1 MESFLRNIEEKIR
14 PLVQDKV
21 KVTEQNRQNIFYFSK
36 FSFDKA
42 EFAEIYNFVFS
53 IKQIT
58 IREQIDIFKEAVVN
72 AVSIASHSPLTEREK
87 ISTLFS
93 ACFMHYYSTFAYE
106 VANSFENFYT
116 KDFIDLCKCF
126 NISVI
131 NFEHFSEF
139 SKKFYN
145 GIQSVIKRF
154 NYEKIKKMYNNY
166 NYSIVQEKK
175 SAFSNSNE
183 NNVMELLK
191 KHLNNKNK
199 STNFFTKNIL
209 THLITAKEHLVDL
222 VLETH
227 QKKNYLKG
235 DYLIKTIQQI
245 QSPLNDGKQIIP
257 ENTNSNLNLINS
269 IDNNSKVKNDSDSM
283 QIDDNSYST
292 ASNTDENVSFY
303 SKRILSELTKCEV
316 DDSLKGQIDAISQKV
331 DEQILDV
338 MINQKENTSINM
350 ISFFICY
357 IVEIPSNIIKII
369 PEYKDI
375 TYDLTLR
382 FIVSAKNIYNRVM
395 EIYLSIIDLK
405 LTDVNT
411 FMIILKKRNLQIKY
425 ADCFVYFFKLLDE
438 EIRKEKDNWNNKME
452 IIFEKFIDGLFTI
465 WEQAIQENGKKLTH
479 FCIV

>member
-1 MESFLRNIEEKIR
+1 MESFLKNIEEKIR

-21 KVTEQNRQNIFYFSK
+21 KVIEQNRQNIFYFSK
-36 FSFDKA
+36 FSFDKN

-58 IREQIDIFKEAVVN
+58 IREQIEIFKTAVVN

-126 NISVI
+126 NISVT

-209 THLITAKEHLVDL
+209 THLITAKEH
-222 VLETH
+222 
-227 QKKNYLKG
+227 
-235 DYLIKTIQQI
+235 
-245 QSPLNDGKQIIP
+245 
-257 ENTNSNLNLINS
+257 
-269 IDNNSKVKNDSDSM
+269 
-283 QIDDNSYST
+283 
-292 ASNTDENVSFY
+292 
-303 SKRILSELTKCEV
+303 
-316 DDSLKGQIDAISQKV
+316 
-331 DEQILDV
+331 
-338 MINQKENTSINM
+338 
-350 ISFFICY
+350 
-357 IVEIPSNIIKII
+357 
-369 PEYKDI
+369 
-375 TYDLTLR
+375 
-382 FIVSAKNIYNRVM
+382 
-395 EIYLSIIDLK
+395 
-405 LTDVNT
+405 
-411 FMIILKKRNLQIKY
+411 
-425 ADCFVYFFKLLDE
+425 
-438 EIRKEKDNWNNKME
+438 
-452 IIFEKFIDGLFTI
+452 
-465 WEQAIQENGKKLTH
+465 
-479 FCIV
+479 

>member
-145 GIQSVIKRF
+145 F
-154 NYEKIKKMYNNY
+154 YH
-166 NYSIVQEKK
+166 
-175 SAFSNSNE
+175 F
-183 NNVMELLK
+183 L
-191 KHLNNKNK
+191 
-199 STNFFTKNIL
+199 NFF
-209 THLITAKEHLVDL
+209 
-222 VLETH
+222 
-227 QKKNYLKG
+227 YC
-235 DYLIKTIQQI
+235 
-245 QSPLNDGKQIIP
+245 S
-257 ENTNSNLNLINS
+257 
-269 IDNNSKVKNDSDSM
+269 
-283 QIDDNSYST
+283 
-292 ASNTDENVSFY
+292 
-303 SKRILSELTKCEV
+303 
-316 DDSLKGQIDAISQKV
+316 
-331 DEQILDV
+331 
-338 MINQKENTSINM
+338 
-350 ISFFICY
+350 
-357 IVEIPSNIIKII
+357 
-369 PEYKDI
+369 
-375 TYDLTLR
+375 
-382 FIVSAKNIYNRVM
+382 
-395 EIYLSIIDLK
+395 
-405 LTDVNT
+405 
-411 FMIILKKRNLQIKY
+411 IKY
-425 ADCFVYFFKLLDE
+425 WC
-438 EIRKEKDNWNNKME
+438 
-452 IIFEKFIDGLFTI
+452 
-465 WEQAIQENGKKLTH
+465 H
-479 FCIV
+479 